1 MTKDEYKRALEA
13 ACREYEALSQQRAEL
28 DKRLSELHET
38 IGALTRLCGY
48 TPTIPWGLTDAVRVV
63 LMRAD
68 RPMTATDVRDRL
80 QVIGFDSSKYS
91 SILSAV
97 HTILKRL
104 HKAGDTRFVA
114 REPGNHAYQWM
125 RGHTAIAFDQPHAH
139 IPFEA
144 FDPDATK
151 RRKK

>member
-1 MTKDEYKRALEA
+1 MTKDDYKRALDV
-13 ACREYEALSQQRAEL
+13 ACREYETLSQQREDL

-38 IGALTRLCGY
+38 IAALTRLCGY
-48 TPTIPWGLTDAVRVV
+48 TPTISWGLTDAVRVV

-68 RPMTATDVRDRL
+68 RPMSATDVRDRL
-80 QVIGFDSSKYS
+80 HVIGFDSSKYS
-91 SILSAV
+91 SILSAI

-114 REPGNHAYQWM
+114 REAGNHAYQWT
-125 RGHTAIAFDQPHAH
+125 RGHNVTFDQPHAH
-139 IPFEA
+139 IPFEV
-144 FDPDATK
+144 FSPDATK